1 MPEKYSQLIVS
12 ESAMLLFTCH
22 HLIDEVNP
30 HQVVYQRPYK
40 DDHEIVLKPA
50 MINEAVSQSISVKT
64 VLISRPTAAPRRT
77 KWQTLPDEEF
87 NP

>member
-12 ESAMLLFTCH
+12 ESAMLLLACH
-22 HLIDEVNP
+22 P

-50 MINEAVSQSISVKT
+50 MINEAVSQPISVKT
-64 VLISRPTAAPRRT
+64 VLISGPTAAPRRT